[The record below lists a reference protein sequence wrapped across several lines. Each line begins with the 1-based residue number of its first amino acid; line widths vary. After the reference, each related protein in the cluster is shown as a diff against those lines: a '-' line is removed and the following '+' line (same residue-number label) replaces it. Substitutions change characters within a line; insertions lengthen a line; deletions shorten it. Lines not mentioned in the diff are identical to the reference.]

1 MSEVI
6 LYSNKCPQCRI
17 LEAKLKEKGIEYQEV
32 NDIDLMLEKGFM
44 SMPMLEVGETIM
56 NFAQA
61 NNWVNERT

>member
-1 MSEVI
+1 MAKVI
-6 LYSNKCPQCRI
+6 LYSNKCPQCRV
-17 LEAKLKEKGIEYQEV
+17 LEAKLKEKGIEYQEI

-61 NNWVNERT
+61 LKWVSN

>member
-6 LYSNKCPQCRI
+6 LYSNKCPQCRV
-17 LEAKLKEKGIEYQEV
+17 LEAKLKEKGIEYQEI
-32 NDIDLMLEKGFM
+32 NDIYLMIEKGFM
-44 SMPMLEVGETIM
+44 SMPVLEVDETIM

>member
-1 MSEVI
+1 MAKVI
-6 LYSNKCPQCRI
+6 LYSNKCPQCRV
-17 LEAKLKEKGIEYQEV
+17 LEAKLKEKGIEYQEI

-44 SMPMLEVGETIM
+44 SMPMLEVGKTIM